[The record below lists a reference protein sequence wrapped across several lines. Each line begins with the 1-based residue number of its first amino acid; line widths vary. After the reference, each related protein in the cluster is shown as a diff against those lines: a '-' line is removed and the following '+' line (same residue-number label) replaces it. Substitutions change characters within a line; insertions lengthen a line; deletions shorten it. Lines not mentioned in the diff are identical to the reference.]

1 MSRSGP
7 YSRDG
12 QGHGKRGNSR
22 AAVAVGIFMFL
33 GACSGENGPERVTTP
48 VAAVPVSVEK
58 PARIGLIVP
67 LSGPHAAI
75 GQRMRDAARLA
86 VPENQTP
93 PMDVFDS
100 AQPEGPAHAAQQAL
114 AAGDKIVLGPLTAGD
129 TQAVASVLQ
138 PANVPELA
146 FTSDVAQAKPGV
158 WVMGLTPEQQVRRL
172 VDAARL
178 DGRKRFAAF
187 LPDTALGHSMG
198 EGLTLV
204 CQEAGLE
211 TPQIVFHSSDIND
224 ITQKMAQLSHR
235 PSIDGTSSAQASQA
249 AESGPSAV
257 DPLNDGDEI
266 ESSSAKS
273 EHTDRPTGTV
283 TSEVSPPPFDAL
295 LLGDTG
301 LDLARVIDALKN
313 NQLLVPQVRI
323 LGPMLWRSFDAKL
336 GDLRGA
342 WYVAFDEKQRSGY
355 VQSYQNAYQQKPSPV
370 ADFAYDAAALAG
382 ALIRQNKLNVATLTQ
397 REGYLGVNGLFH
409 LRPDG
414 RMTRALGIYQIAPG
428 GGSQL
433 IVPASRDLAS
443 ASGLPAGAGAPRQQ
457 GTVPSGVT
465 PAQVKAVQTS
475 PAAAPDIA
483 VWSPSRQA
491 TVGSRAP
498 STP

>member
-12 QGHGKRGNSR
+12 QGHGKRGSSR
-22 AAVAVGIFMFL
+22 TALAVGIFMFL
-33 GACSGENGPERVTTP
+33 GACSGENGHERATSP
-48 VAAVPVSVEK
+48 VATAPVLVEK

-86 VPENQTP
+86 LPENQTP
-93 PMDVFDS
+93 SMDVFDS
-100 AQPEGPAHAAQQAL
+100 AQPEGPVHAARQAL

-138 PANVPELA
+138 PVSVPELA

-198 EGLTLV
+198 EGLTLA

-211 TPQIVFHSSDIND
+211 TPQIAFHSSDLND
-224 ITQKMAQLSHR
+224 ITQKMAQLSHH
-235 PSIDGTSSAQASQA
+235 SLAGGTGAAQASPG

-266 ESSSAKS
+266 GASAVKS
-273 EHTDRPTGTV
+273 EHTDQPTGAA
-283 TSEVSPPPFDAL
+283 SEASPPPFDAL

-301 LDLARVIDALKN
+301 LDLARVIDALRT

-433 IVPASRDLAS
+433 IVPASRDLAP
-443 ASGLPAGAGAPRQQ
+443 ASSQPAGTVVPGQQAAASSGAVQ
-457 GTVPSGVT
+457 
-465 PAQVKAVQTS
+465 AKAVQTPPTAVS
-475 PAAAPDIA
+475 DVA
-483 VWSPSRQA
+483 VWSPSRHA
-491 TVGSRAP
+491 AVGSDAL